1 MKHITKIG
9 ILACL
14 FLVKPLNAQDF
25 DWAKSF
31 GGTSSDEGQSISVD
45 ALGNVYNT
53 GYFQGTV
60 DFDPGSGTSIL
71 TSLGSDDIFV
81 QKIDAFGNLLWVKSF
96 GGTSFDKGLSLNIDA
111 LGNVYTTGYF
121 EGTVDFDPGTGTSNH
136 TSTGPRDIFVQKMD
150 SLGNF
155 LWATSFGGPSFDVGQ
170 SISIDASGNVYTT
183 GSFVGTADFDP
194 GAGTSN
200 LTSAGSRDIFVQKMD
215 ASGNF
220 LWAKSFGGTSNDY
233 GESISL
239 DTSGNLYITG
249 YFRGTVDFDPGV
261 GTSNITTAGGFDIFV
276 QKMDTSGNFLWAKS
290 FGGTFDDFGKS
301 ISVDALGNVYTTGY
315 FQGTLDSDPG
325 AGTSNLTSAGS
336 SDIFVQKMDASG
348 NFLWSKS
355 FGSTSIDEGQSI
367 SVDTLGNVYTAGS
380 FVGTVDS
387 DPGAGTS
394 NLTSAGSRDIF
405 VQKMD
410 SLGNFLWATSFGG
423 PLSDVGYSIFVDPL
437 GNVYT
442 TGYFQGTVD
451 FNPGS
456 ATANLSSN
464 GGVDIFVQKLSQ
476 CIPTTGTDQQTACD
490 TYTWI
495 DGNAYTTSN
504 NTATHTLTNQ
514 AGCDSVV
521 TLNLTI
527 NNSNTGTDTK
537 TACDSYTWI
546 DGNTYTSSN
555 STATHTLTNQAGCD
569 SVVTLNLTINNSN
582 TGTDTKTACDSYT
595 WIDGNTY
602 TSSNSTAT
610 HTLTNTDGCD
620 SVVTLNL
627 TINNSNTGTDVQ
639 TACDS
644 YIWIDGNTYTTSN
657 NTATH
662 ILTNAVG
669 CDSLVTLD
677 LTVNYSTTGT
687 DVQTACD
694 TYTWIDG
701 NTYTASNNTATHTL
715 SNAAGCDSIVTLN
728 LTINSV
734 SDLTTSITGITIS
747 ANNSGATYQWLDCDN
762 NYSMI
767 SGETNS
773 SYAPSANGNYAVQLT
788 EDGCIDT
795 SACAAITT
803 VGIIENNFG
812 NDLIVYPNPTNG
824 NFSIDLGAIYENTSI
839 LITDLS
845 GKLIESKFI
854 TQSQTINLTLEAPT
868 GIYIVSIQAGNKNAV
883 ARLVK
888 K

>member
-555 STATHTLTNQAGCD
+555 STATHTLTN
-569 SVVTLNLTINNSN
+569 
-582 TGTDTKTACDSYT
+582 
-595 WIDGNTY
+595 
-602 TSSNSTAT
+602 
-610 HTLTNTDGCD
+610 TDGCD